1 MKKRMTIGDIANELG
16 ISKTT
21 VSFVLNG
28 KARENHISVILEN
41 KILKYIENVGYR
53 PNQFAQGLR
62 TGKTKIIGMMVE
74 DISDPFFSSIARIVE
89 ENAYSKGYKIFYCS
103 TENNT
108 QRTKDLIQVY
118 RTRQVDGYII
128 APPPGI
134 EKELKELADDGN
146 PVVLFDRTLP
156 GVDADNVIVDNYQG
170 AYNAIQHFIT
180 NGYRKIAMV
189 TLNSD
194 QVQMMERERGY
205 KDALDKIKAPYRITK
220 VTYHDDKEN
229 SIREIEDFL
238 AANHDLDAVFF
249 ATNYIADNGLE
260 SIRNLNIHIPEELGV
275 IVFDDYNLFRLFTP
289 SITAISQP
297 IKEMAE
303 EVINLMFERLSADSE
318 APKQI
323 KTLVLPSTLMV
334 RNSSLPKPGFP
345 VTAPPKRTGGIVQA
359 PIRK

>member
-1 MKKRMTIGDIANELG
+1 MMKKRMTIGDIAHELG

-28 KARENHISVILEN
+28 KARENHISIILEK
-41 KILKYIENVGYR
+41 KILKHIEKVGYR

-108 QRTKDLIQVY
+108 QKTNDLIEVY

-134 EKELKELADDGN
+134 ETKLKELADDGH

-156 GVDADNVIVDNYQG
+156 DIEADNVVVDNYRG
-170 AYNAIQHFIT
+170 AYTAIQHFIK
-180 NGYRKIAMV
+180 NGYRKIAMI

-194 QVQMMERERGY
+194 QVQMMERQRGY
-205 KDALDKIKAPYRITK
+205 QDALDEIKQPYVIKK
-220 VTYHDDKEN
+220 VTYHNQKEN
-229 SIREIEDFL
+229 NSIHEIQEFL
-238 AANHDLDAVFF
+238 TANKDLDAVFF
-249 ATNYIADNGLE
+249 ATNYIADSGLE
-260 SIRNLNIHIPEELGV
+260 AIRNLNLRIPEDLGV
-275 IVFDDYNLFRLFTP
+275 IAFDDYNLFRLFTP

-297 IKEMAE
+297 IKEIAE
-303 EVINLMFERLSADSE
+303 QVINLILERLSDDE
-318 APKQI
+318 TPKVV
-323 KTLVLPSTLMV
+323 KTFILPSTLMI
-334 RNSSLPKPGFP
+334 RNSSLPKPGF
-345 VTAPPKRTGGIVQA
+345 
-359 PIRK
+359 

>member
-1 MKKRMTIGDIANELG
+1 MTIGDIASELG

-28 KARENHISVILEN
+28 KARENHISVALEK
-41 KILKYIENVGYR
+41 KILKHIEKVGYR

-62 TGKTKIIGMMVE
+62 TGKTKIIGMMIE
-74 DISDPFFSSIARIVE
+74 DISDPFFASIARIVE
-89 ENAYSKGYKIFYCS
+89 EIAYSKGYKIFYCS
-103 TENNT
+103 TENDT
-108 QRTKDLIQVY
+108 QKTKDLLQVY

-134 EKELKELADDGN
+134 EKELREIADDGH

-156 GVDADNVIVDNYQG
+156 GLKADSVVADNYQG

-180 NGYRKIAMV
+180 NGYRKIAMI

-194 QVQMMERERGY
+194 QVQMMERQKGY
-205 KDALDKIKAPYRITK
+205 LDAIKPTNQLPLIKK
-220 VTYHDDKEN
+220 VTYHDEKEN
-229 SIREIEDFL
+229 SIKEIEEFI
-238 AANHDLDAVFF
+238 AANRDVDAVFF

-260 SIRNLNIHIPEELGV
+260 SIRNLNLNIPEELGV

-289 SITAISQP
+289 SISAISQP

-303 EVINLMFERLSADSE
+303 QVIHLMLERLSDDAE
-318 APKQI
+318 QTEVR
-323 KTLVLPSTLMV
+323 TLVLPSTLMV
-334 RNSSLPKPGFP
+334 RNSSLPKQRVEFVPE
-345 VTAPPKRTGGIVQA
+345 KREGGVIQKAV
-359 PIRK
+359 RK

>member
-1 MKKRMTIGDIANELG
+1 MKKRITINDIANDLG

-28 KARENHISVILEN
+28 KARENHISVILEK
-41 KILKYIENVGYR
+41 KILKHIEKVGYS

-62 TGKTKIIGMMVE
+62 AGKTKIIAMMVE

-89 ENAYSKGYKIFYCS
+89 ENAYNHGYKIFYCS

-108 QRTKDLIQVY
+108 QKAKDLIQVY

-134 EKELKELADDGN
+134 ETELEELLADGH

-156 GVDADNVIVDNYQG
+156 GIICDNVVADNYRG
-170 AYNAIQHFIT
+170 TYTAIQHFIK
-180 NGYRKIAMV
+180 NGYRNIAII
-189 TLNSD
+189 TLDSD
-194 QVQMMERERGY
+194 QVQMMERLRGY
-205 KDALDKIKAPYRITK
+205 QDALDEIKQPYSVKK
-220 VTYHDDKEN
+220 VIYHDDKEN
-229 SIREIEDFL
+229 CIREIEEFL
-238 AANHDLDAVFF
+238 AANPGLDAVFF

-260 SIRNLNIHIPEELGV
+260 SIRNLELRIPEDLGV

-303 EVINLMFERLSADSE
+303 QVISLMLERLTANE
-318 APKQI
+318 PAAEV
-323 KTLVLPSTLMV
+323 KTIVHHSRLMV
-334 RNSSLPKPGFP
+334 RKSSVSKSL
-345 VTAPPKRTGGIVQA
+345 
-359 PIRK
+359 